1 MVQLNA
7 GHLLSDT
14 LHKFGI
20 TQADLAK
27 ASGIPPNRISDFRMG
42 KHDITLGSLQKIL
55 VALPAPA
62 RFYFLGLLVD
72 SAESFNPHEKA
83 A

>member
-1 MVQLNA
+1 MKLNP
-7 GHLLSDT
+7 GQLLSDT
-14 LHKFGI
+14 LYKFGI

-27 ASGIPPNRISDFRMG
+27 ASGLSPNRISDFRSG

-62 RFYFLGLLVD
+62 RFYFLGLLVA
-72 SAESFNPHEKA
+72 SAESFDPHEKA